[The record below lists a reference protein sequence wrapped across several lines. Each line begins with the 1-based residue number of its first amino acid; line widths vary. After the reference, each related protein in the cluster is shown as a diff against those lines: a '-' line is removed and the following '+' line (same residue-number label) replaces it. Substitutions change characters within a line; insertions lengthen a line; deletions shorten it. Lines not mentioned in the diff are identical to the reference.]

1 MLYPVIKIC
10 LLSPLGDDQ
19 FGTALMSNLA
29 NAEGA
34 KYNLYTFISYP
45 GAEGVAV
52 RKSLCHENPRHRVS
66 SIFGYGATECD
77 SYNPPTKID
86 CTKPTNRIALTAQ
99 VGLL

>member
-1 MLYPVIKIC
+1 MC
-10 LLSPLGDDQ
+10 
-19 FGTALMSNLA
+19 NLA

-45 GAEGVAV
+45 GGAGVAE
-52 RKSLCHENPRHRVS
+52 RLSLCNKNPRERIS
-66 SIFGYGATECD
+66 SISGYGKLDCD
-77 SYNPPTKID
+77 NFNPPTKID